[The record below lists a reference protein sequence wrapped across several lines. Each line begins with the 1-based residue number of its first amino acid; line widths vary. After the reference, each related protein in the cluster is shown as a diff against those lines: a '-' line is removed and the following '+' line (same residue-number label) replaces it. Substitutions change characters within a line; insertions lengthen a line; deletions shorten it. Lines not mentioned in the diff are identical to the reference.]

1 MNKLDPDTEF
11 YKSSLDA
18 CKSTIIQQESEI
30 RKLRETLDIRNK
42 RIVQLES
49 QMGTAAINNASRP
62 TEITTTEVDL
72 SSAPSLLNQLMLKLD
87 RLTIPSSCPTINVYN
102 TCQQHKPLMTDQS
115 LQTASQ
121 PSAPIQ
127 NGQTQPNSFS
137 STEADAFEVEEMS

>member
-62 TEITTTEVDL
+62 TEITTTDVRVVQNLVFTEISCGKYFFPLFLIQIRYPESFVQKFNHL
-72 SSAPSLLNQLMLKLD
+72 RLPQSTLNL
-87 RLTIPSSCPTINVYN
+87 
-102 TCQQHKPLMTDQS
+102 
-115 LQTASQ
+115 
-121 PSAPIQ
+121 
-127 NGQTQPNSFS
+127 
-137 STEADAFEVEEMS
+137 